1 MSKMFVRSEI
11 MYVKSGKKPNSLD
24 WKNGILSPKL
34 FWSTVKKNCSRD
46 PEILLKLEA
55 EGREFAKILRS
66 LEHFIQ
72 TATGQNNF

>member
-34 FWSTVKKNCSRD
+34 FWSTVKKKCSRD

-55 EGREFAKILRS
+55 EGREFAKILR
-66 LEHFIQ
+66 
-72 TATGQNNF
+72 